1 VHIAQAVHGIAADH
15 RDQGGRPARG
25 PAPRAGGGP
34 APGGGG
40 GGRVLVRYITAMAVA
55 SQTVPPTR

>member
-25 PAPRAGGGP
+25 
-34 APGGGG
+34 GG
-40 GGRVLVRYITAMAVA
+40 GGRVVVRYITAMAVA